1 MNKVRITRT
10 ASDDLDSIQAYG
22 LAEFGAR
29 SAFTFMEGFDRIFA
43 RLASYPLAGVAAPHY
58 GRAVRSCLHSP
69 YRVLYRYESG
79 VVSIQRVIHTA
90 QRARPIEDTWE

>member
-1 MNKVRITRT
+1 MHKVRITRT

-29 SAFTFMEGFDRIFA
+29 STFAFMEGFDRIFA
-43 RLASYPLAGVAAPHY
+43 RLASYPLADAAAPHY

-90 QRARPIEDTWE
+90 QRTRPIEDTWE